1 MNKSVLKTALC
12 VAVLLIT
19 TTAASAQQSKSK
31 ADLEYIETKKKRL
44 NEYQKDF
51 LDFYSTHKR
60 DLEERNLLLEL
71 AGVASNAHTYLDS
84 IWNLIYIYNNLSCK
98 PDKSMVAS
106 LAEFQIKDHIKM
118 LALEIST
125 VNNNISF
132 TKIPAVATSG
142 TQLKDD
148 LREIITKL
156 EAIKFN

>member
-12 VAVLLIT
+12 IAVLLV
-19 TTAASAQQSKSK
+19 TATVASAQQSKQN
-31 ADLEYIETKKKRL
+31 ADLDYIEVKQKRL
-44 NEYQKDF
+44 NEYQRDF
-51 LDFYSTHKR
+51 LDFSTSHKR
-60 DLEERNLLLEL
+60 DIEERGLLLQL
-71 AGVASNAHTYLDS
+71 AGVASTAQTYLDS
-84 IWNLIYIYNNLSCK
+84 IWNLVYINNNLSCK
-98 PDKSMVAS
+98 SDKAMVAS
-106 LAEFQIKDHIKM
+106 LAEFQIKHYIKT

-148 LREIITKL
+148 LREIIAKL